1 LHKKIKKIRN
11 PQSEINEGDQD
22 SAISC
27 EISWS
32 LIKEI
37 ITPRNQSLLKESNMD
52 VRIVVCGMGRVG
64 QAFVNLLI
72 QKGKDLQKRYDL
84 NLKVVAAVDIGG
96 AALSPTGLP
105 LEDLMAHVKKGGK
118 VEDMPGFGK
127 KGLSGKDALS
137 SIPAELL
144 VETTPTN
151 IKDGEPGMTHLRTAL
166 AHGKHV
172 VTAAKGPLVL
182 RYKELKDLAD
192 KSKVK
197 LMISAATAAALPT
210 LDVGLTCLAGTEVLN
225 AEGILNG
232 TTNYILTRMYE
243 EGTPYQDAL
252 AEAQKMGVA
261 EPDPSLD
268 VEGRDTANKILLIAN
283 EVLQA
288 GLSLKDIPVEGI
300 TRVTPEDIQK
310 AKREGKVI
318 KLIGKAEKKN
328 GKVVASVAPMALPL
342 DHPLATVRGTE
353 KAISYLTDTM
363 DRVTVS
369 GGKSNP
375 VGAAAAVLKDII
387 RIYQK

>member
-1 LHKKIKKIRN
+1 
-11 PQSEINEGDQD
+11 
-22 SAISC
+22 
-27 EISWS
+27 
-32 LIKEI
+32 
-37 ITPRNQSLLKESNMD
+37 MD
-52 VRIVVCGMGRVG
+52 VRIVICGMGRVG
-64 QAFVNLLI
+64 QAFVGLLI
-72 QKGKDLQKRYDL
+72 QKDRDLRNRYDL
-84 NLKVVAAVDIGG
+84 GLKVVGAVDIGG
-96 AALSPTGLP
+96 AAVSSSGLP
-105 LEDLMAHVKKGGK
+105 LEELMAHLKKGGR
-118 VEDMPGFGK
+118 VEEMPRFGK
-127 KGLSGKDALS
+127 KGLSGKEALS
-137 SIPAELL
+137 SIPADLL

-166 AHGKHV
+166 TLGRHV

-182 RYKELKDLAD
+182 RYNELKELAK

-210 LDVGLTCLAGTEVLN
+210 LDVGLSCLAGTEVLT

-243 EGTPYQDAL
+243 DGCPYAEAL

-288 GLSLKDIPVEGI
+288 GLSLGEIPVEGI
-300 TRVTPEDIQK
+300 TRVTPEEIQRARK
-310 AKREGKVI
+310 DRKVV
-318 KLIGKAEKKN
+318 KLIGKAERKN
-328 GKVVASVAPMALPL
+328 EKVAASVAPRALPL
-342 DHPLATVRGTE
+342 DHPLASVRGTE

-375 VGAAAAVLKDII
+375 LGASAAILKDII
-387 RIYQK
+387 RIYQG

>member
-1 LHKKIKKIRN
+1 
-11 PQSEINEGDQD
+11 
-22 SAISC
+22 
-27 EISWS
+27 
-32 LIKEI
+32 
-37 ITPRNQSLLKESNMD
+37 
-52 VRIVVCGMGRVG
+52 
-64 QAFVNLLI
+64 
-72 QKGKDLQKRYDL
+72 
-84 NLKVVAAVDIGG
+84 
-96 AALSPTGLP
+96 
-105 LEDLMAHVKKGGK
+105 
-118 VEDMPGFGK
+118 MPGFGK
-127 KGLSGKDALS
+127 KGLSGKEVLS
-137 SIPAELL
+137 SVPGEVL

-166 AHGKHV
+166 GSGKHV

-182 RYKELKDLAD
+182 RYRELKDLAD
-192 KSKVK
+192 KGKVR

-210 LDVGLTCLAGTEVLN
+210 LDVGLSCLAGTEVLN

-232 TTNYILTRMYE
+232 TTNYILTRMHE
-243 EGTPYQDAL
+243 EGTPYKDAV

-300 TRVTPEDIQK
+300 TRVTPEDIQR
-310 AKREGKVI
+310 AKKEGKII
-318 KLIGKAEKKN
+318 KLIGKAEKKD
-328 GKVVASVAPMALPL
+328 GKVAASVAPMALPL
-342 DHPLATVRGTE
+342 DHPLASVRGTE

-375 VGAAAAVLKDII
+375 VGAAAALLKDVI
-387 RIYQK
+387 RIYRN

>member
-1 LHKKIKKIRN
+1 M
-11 PQSEINEGDQD
+11 E
-22 SAISC
+22 
-27 EISWS
+27 
-32 LIKEI
+32 
-37 ITPRNQSLLKESNMD
+37 
-52 VRIVVCGMGRVG
+52 VRIVVCGLGRVG

-84 NLKVVAAVDIGG
+84 SMKVVAAVDIGG
-96 AALSPTGLP
+96 AAVSPAGLS
-105 LEDLMAHVKKGGK
+105 LEDLMAHLKKGGK
-118 VEDMPGFGK
+118 VEEMPGFGK
-127 KGLSGKDALS
+127 KGLSGKEVLS
-137 SIPAELL
+137 SMPGEVL

-166 AHGKHV
+166 GSGKHV

-182 RYKELKDLAD
+182 RYRELKNLAD
-192 KSKVK
+192 ECKVR

-210 LDVGLTCLAGTEVLN
+210 LDVGLSCLAGTEVLN

-243 EGTPYQDAL
+243 EGTPYKDAL

-310 AKREGKVI
+310 TKKEGKII
-318 KLIGKAEKKN
+318 KLIGKAEKKD
-328 GKVVASVAPMALPL
+328 GKVAASVAPMALPL
-342 DHPLATVRGTE
+342 DHPLASVRGTE

-375 VGAAAAVLKDII
+375 VGAAAALLKDII
-387 RIYQK
+387 RIYRN

>member
-1 LHKKIKKIRN
+1 
-11 PQSEINEGDQD
+11 
-22 SAISC
+22 
-27 EISWS
+27 
-32 LIKEI
+32 
-37 ITPRNQSLLKESNMD
+37 MD
-52 VRIVVCGMGRVG
+52 VRIIICGMGRVG

-72 QKGKDLQKRYDL
+72 QKKKDLQNRYDL

-96 AALSPTGLP
+96 VAASTAGLP
-105 LEDLMAHVKKGGK
+105 LEDLIAHLKKGGR
-118 VEDMPGFGK
+118 VEEMRGFGK
-127 KGLSGKDALS
+127 KGLSGKEAIS
-137 SIPAELL
+137 SIPADLL

-166 AHGKHV
+166 TYSRHV
-172 VTAAKGPLVL
+172 VTAAKGPLVVDYNGL
-182 RYKELKDLAD
+182 KELAK

-197 LMISAATAAALPT
+197 MMISAATAAALPT

-243 EGTPYQDAL
+243 EGTPYIDAL
-252 AEAQKMGVA
+252 AEAQRMGVA

-268 VEGRDTANKILLIAN
+268 VEGRDTANKILIIAN
-283 EVLQA
+283 EVFQA

-300 TRVTPEDIQK
+300 TRVTPEEIQE
-310 AKREGKVI
+310 AKKRNKVI
-318 KLIGKAEKKN
+318 KLIGKVEKKD
-328 GKVVASVAPMALPL
+328 GRVVASVGPMALPL
-342 DHPLATVRGTE
+342 DHPLASVRGTE

-375 VGAAAAVLKDII
+375 VGAAAAILKDII
-387 RIYQK
+387 RVYQK

>member
-1 LHKKIKKIRN
+1 MI
-11 PQSEINEGDQD
+11 
-22 SAISC
+22 
-27 EISWS
+27 
-32 LIKEI
+32 
-37 ITPRNQSLLKESNMD
+37 
-52 VRIVVCGMGRVG
+52 VCGMGRVG

-72 QKGKDLQKRYDL
+72 EKNKDLQKRYDL

-96 AALSPTGLP
+96 AAASTSGLP
-105 LEDLMAHVKKGGK
+105 LEDLIAHLKKGGR
-118 VEDMPGFGK
+118 VEEMRGFGK
-127 KGLSGKDALS
+127 KGLSGKEVIS
-137 SIPAELL
+137 SIPADLL

-166 AHGKHV
+166 TYGRHV
-172 VTAAKGPLVL
+172 VTAAKGPLVVDYHGL
-182 RYKELKDLAD
+182 KELAK

-197 LMISAATAAALPT
+197 MMISAATAAALPT

-243 EGTPYQDAL
+243 EGTPYRDAL
-252 AEAQKMGVA
+252 GEAQKMGVA

-310 AKREGKVI
+310 AKEEGKVI
-318 KLIGKAEKKN
+318 KLIGKAEKKE
-328 GKVVASVAPMALPL
+328 GKVVASVAPMMLPL
-342 DHPLATVRGTE
+342 DHPLASVRGTE

-375 VGAAAAVLKDII
+375 VGAAAAILKDII
-387 RIYQK
+387 RVYQK